1 VTPGTTGLARGF
13 AKTKTGVLIAW
24 NMLNEMGFFITGT
37 RICSLER
44 QSIEKNNHVTKL
56 VGRDISKEDL
66 INYRLG
72 VCGIYTRLVLYST
85 LQELKFTTAKT
96 PPCIEIM
103 VLGSCAT
110 ES

>member
-1 VTPGTTGLARGF
+1 
-13 AKTKTGVLIAW
+13 
-24 NMLNEMGFFITGT
+24 MGFFITVT

-44 QSIEKNNHVTKL
+44 QAIEKNNHVTKL
-56 VGRDISKEDL
+56 VGKDISNEDL

-72 VCGIYTRLVLYST
+72 VCSIYTRLVLYST

-103 VLGSCAT
+103 VLGSCAI
-110 ES
+110 ESEAFFGPHAEDQCCSVLSFCYL